1 MSYQKH
7 YNNSIENPEAF
18 WGEQANNIKWYKKP
32 TIILSK
38 DENGFD
44 QWFED
49 GKLNIC
55 YLAVD
60 KHVDAGY
67 GEQTAIVYDSPVTQ
81 QRVNYS
87 YNEVKRQVSRLAGG
101 LRDLGVKK
109 GDTVIIY
116 MPMIP
121 HAAFSM
127 LACARIGAIHSV
139 VFGGFAPHELAIRI
153 DDCKPK
159 VIITATSGMEVD
171 RLIAYKPLVDEAVE
185 KATHKVEKIIVYQ
198 RNLGAIN
205 PKTETYVSY
214 KKLVKASEPVD
225 CVEMDSNDPL
235 YILYT
240 SGTTGKPKGI
250 LRDTGG
256 YATALKYSMKYIYGV
271 EEGDTFWAASDVGWV
286 VGHSYI
292 VYAPLINRNT
302 TIVFEG
308 KPVKTPDASTFWR
321 IISENNVK
329 VMFTAPTAIR
339 AIKKEDPDGELLKM
353 YDLSCLKYQ
362 FLAGERCD
370 AATLNWL
377 EEKLQIPVIDHWW
390 QTESGWPMVS
400 NMMGLEAL
408 PVKPGSATKPVG
420 GYDLQ
425 ILNNEGKQVGANEE
439 GLVAIKL
446 PLPPGN
452 MLNIWGN
459 TERFIEGYLKRFDG
473 YYFSGDGG
481 YVDEDGYV
489 FITGRVDDV
498 INVAG
503 HRLSTAEM
511 EEIVSSNKSV
521 AECAVFGI
529 EDQLKGQIPLALV
542 VLKSGDYVSSFE
554 LEHNIVQEVRNKI
567 GPVASLRKV
576 LIVKRLPKTRSGKIL
591 RKLLRNMADGVEYVI
606 PSTIDDPE
614 IIEEIIHE
622 FKLFKIGIFEHAT
635 EEEKQTLAD
644 LRIDSFIK
652 YYKSYQHSVNDPEGY
667 WAQIADTF
675 TWRKKWDKVVE
686 YNWDTPKFEWF
697 KGAKLNITENCLDR
711 HLEKRGDD
719 TAIIWEPNDPN
730 EAHRILT
737 YNELHAEVCKF
748 ANVLK
753 NNNIGKGDKVCIYM
767 PMVPE
772 LAIAVLACARIGAV
786 HSVVFAGFSSV
797 ALSTRINDAECKII
811 LTSDGVFRGNKT
823 VEFKIIVDEALETC
837 PTIKTSI
844 VLNRINSKVTMKAGR
859 DLWWHEELAKA
870 ETYCAAEIMDAED
883 MLFILYTSGST
894 GKPKGM
900 VHTCAG
906 YMVQTAHSFKNVFQY
921 EHGDI
926 YFCTAD
932 VGWITGH
939 SYIVYGPLAAG
950 ATTLMFEG
958 IPSYPDY
965 SRFWQIVEKFKVN
978 QFYTAPTA
986 IRTLAA
992 QGNEMTQKNDLSS
1005 IKVLGTV
1012 GEPINEEAW
1021 HWYDEKIGKQ
1031 RSPIVDTWWQTE
1043 TGSIMI
1049 SPLAGVTPAKP
1060 TFATRPMPGVQ
1071 PCLVDE
1077 MGNEL
1082 DTNPSE
1088 GRLCI
1093 KYPWP
1098 SMARTIYGDHNRY
1111 KETYFTAFPGKY
1123 FTGDGSFRDLE
1134 GNYRITGR
1142 VDDVVIVSGHNLGTA
1157 PIENIIN
1164 EHNNV
1169 VESAIVGFP
1178 HNIKGNALYA
1188 YVIVYEIP
1196 ENPDALR
1203 REINDLIGRTIGPI
1217 AKLDKI
1223 QFVPG
1228 LPKTRSGKIMR
1239 RILRKIAENETSNMG
1254 DITTLLNPEV
1264 VEAIMEGSLVK

>member
-7 YNNSIENPEAF
+7 YNYSIENPEGF
-18 WGEQANNIKWYKKP
+18 WKEQANNIKWYKKP
-32 TIILSK
+32 QAILSK

-44 QWFED
+44 RWFAD

-55 YLAVD
+55 YLAID
-60 KHVDAGY
+60 KHVEDGY
-67 GEQTAIVYDSPVTQ
+67 GDQAAIIYDSPVTQ
-81 QRVNYS
+81 QKVTYTFNDVQS
-87 YNEVKRQVSRLAGG
+87 EVARLAGG

-116 MPMIP
+116 MPMMP
-121 HAAFSM
+121 RATFSM

-159 VIITATSGMEVD
+159 VIITATSGMEID
-171 RLIAYKPLVDEAVE
+171 RLIAYKPLVDEAVQL
-185 KATHKVEKIIVYQ
+185 ATHKPDKVIVYQ
-198 RNLGAIN
+198 RNLGAVN
-205 PKTETYVSY
+205 PKTERYISY
-214 KKLVKASEPVD
+214 KKLVKNSLPID
-225 CVEMDSNDPL
+225 CVEMNSTDPL

-256 YATALKYSMKYIYGV
+256 YATALKYSMKNVYGV
-271 EEGDTFWAASDVGWV
+271 DEGDTFWAASDVGWV

-292 VYAPLINRNT
+292 VYGPLINRNT

-308 KPVKTPDASTFWR
+308 KPIKTPDASTFWR
-321 IISENNVK
+321 IISEYNVK

-339 AIKKEDPDGELLKM
+339 AIKKEDPMGELLKM

-370 AATLNWL
+370 AATLHWL
-377 EEKLQIPVIDHWW
+377 EEQLNIPVIDHWW
-390 QTESGWPMVS
+390 QTESGWPMLS
-400 NMMGLEAL
+400 NMMGIEAL
-408 PVKPGSATKPVG
+408 PVKAGSAAKAVP
-420 GYDLQ
+420 GYDVQ
-425 ILNNEGKQVGANEE
+425 ILNSEGKQLGANEE
-439 GLVAIKL
+439 GLVVVKL

-459 TERFIEGYLKRFDG
+459 TERFVDGYLKKFPG
-473 YYFSGDGG
+473 YYLSGDGG
-481 YVDEDGYV
+481 YTDDDGYV
-489 FITGRVDDV
+489 YITGRVDDV

-511 EEIVSSNKSV
+511 EEVVASNPSV

-554 LEHNIVQEVRNKI
+554 LEYKIVQEVRKQI
-567 GPVASLRKV
+567 GPVASLKKV
-576 LIVKRLPKTRSGKIL
+576 LIVQRLPKTRSGKIL
-591 RKLLRNMADGVEYVI
+591 RKLLRNIADGIQYTI

-614 IIEEIIHE
+614 IVNEITHE
-622 FKLFKIGIFEHAT
+622 FKLNKIGVFEHAT
-635 EEEKQTLAD
+635 EEEKETLDD
-644 LRIDSFIK
+644 LKIDSFIK
-652 YYKSYQHSVNDPEGY
+652 YYKSYQHSVNDPEGF
-667 WAQIADTF
+667 WSQIAETF

-686 YNWDTPKFEWF
+686 YDWNKPKFEWF

-711 HLEKRGDD
+711 HLKTRGDAI
-719 TAIIWEPNDPN
+719 AIIWEPNEPTEDN
-730 EAHRILT
+730 RTLT

-748 ANVLK
+748 SNVLK
-753 NNNIGKGDKVCIYM
+753 NNGVVKGDRVCIYM

-786 HSVVFAGFSSV
+786 HSVVFAGFSAL
-797 ALSTRINDAECKII
+797 ALSTRINDAECKML
-811 LTSDGVFRGNKT
+811 LTSDGVFRGSKA
-823 VEFKIIVDEALETC
+823 VDFKSIVDEALETC
-837 PTIKTSI
+837 PTIETSI
-844 VLNRINSKVTMKAGR
+844 VLNRVNGNIKMKAGR
-859 DLWWHEELAKA
+859 DVWWHDELEKVDAVCEA
-870 ETYCAAEIMDAED
+870 EVMDAED

-900 VHTCAG
+900 VHSCAG
-906 YMVQTAHSFKNVFQY
+906 YMVHTAYSFKNVFQY
-921 EHGDI
+921 THGDV

-932 VGWITGH
+932 IGWITGH

-958 IPSYPDY
+958 VPSYPDY
-965 SRFWQIVEKFKVN
+965 SRFWQIVEKYKVN

-986 IRTLAA
+986 IRALAA
-992 QGNEMTQKNDLSS
+992 QGNELTERNDLSS

-1031 RSPIVDTWWQTE
+1031 KSPIVDTWWQTE
-1043 TGSIMI
+1043 TGGIMI
-1049 SPLAGVTPAKP
+1049 SPLAGVTPTKP
-1060 TFATRPMPGVQ
+1060 TFATRPLPGIQ

-1077 MGNEL
+1077 NGKEI
-1082 DTNPSE
+1082 DSNPAE

-1098 SMARTIYGDHNRY
+1098 SIARSIYGDHQRY
-1111 KETYFTAFPGKY
+1111 KDTYFKAFKDKY
-1123 FTGDGSFRDLE
+1123 FTGDGAFRDLE

-1164 EHNNV
+1164 EHSNV
-1169 VESAIVGFP
+1169 VESAVVGFP
-1178 HNIKGNALYA
+1178 HKIKGNALYA
-1188 YVIVYEIP
+1188 YVIVYETP
-1196 ENPDALR
+1196 ENEDFLR
-1203 REINDLIGRTIGPI
+1203 HEINDLIGRTIGPI

-1239 RILRKIAENETSNMG
+1239 RILRKIAENETSNLG
-1254 DITTLLNPEV
+1254 DISTLLNPEV
-1264 VEAIMEGSLVK
+1264 VEAIKDGSLVK